1 MYIDLCKS
9 FHRHAITFFVYL
21 LSSCHCHVRITV
33 SGDYCH
39 ATTIVCIN
47 ITSVFFTVMPLPLC
61 VSITSQVFTVMQT
74 TSCVLIICQASTVMN
89 SSSEQLLVYG
99 QKPAASVGTV
109 IVREAVQPRPSTAN
123 PQRVWET
130 CHADQSYKVNK
141 RVRNI

>member
-1 MYIDLCKS
+1 M
-9 FHRHAITFFVYL
+9 H
-21 LSSCHCHVRITV
+21 
-33 SGDYCH
+33 
-39 ATTIVCIN
+39 
-47 ITSVFFTVMPLPLC
+47 
-61 VSITSQVFTVMQT
+61 
-74 TSCVLIICQASTVMN
+74 

-141 RVRNI
+141 RVRNIYGHVIGSNVNNVCVPVRSIQTYIHINF